1 MLVHSKTA
9 TCIEEFQYYFAQIVT
24 IVQWSVGRTSQVPKV
39 KVKITYRNR
48 SSNRNMTKCIGVI
61 TQIVIIMT
69 TYVTLVRLV
78 NICKSKVT
86 EDEEIS
92 RFCPEDL
99 FYMLGRI
106 VMKHQRNV
114 HFYEKL

>member
-1 MLVHSKTA
+1 MLVHNKTA
-9 TCIEEFQYYFAQIVT
+9 TCIEGFQYYFAQIVT
-24 IVQWSVGRTSQVPKV
+24 IVQWSVGRTIQVQEV
-39 KVKITYRNR
+39 KVKITYRDR
-48 SSNRNMTKCIGVI
+48 SSNRNMTKCIGII

-69 TYVTLVRLV
+69 TYVSLVRLV
-78 NICKSKVT
+78 NICKGKVT

-92 RFCPEDL
+92 RFCPEHI

-106 VMKHQRNV
+106 VMKHHRNV